1 MEQGSRPVRIQRKI
15 RHHTRHCMV
24 QGRNLL
30 RYGRDHR
37 GTVAVFF
44 ALSLAILAPLTLGV
58 FDVFSSS
65 SQRTRLQDALDAATL
80 FAARSGAN
88 TTAEVDAVGDA
99 SLIPNLTLGQE
110 ATLVASD
117 FSLSGDT
124 VVGYAEITPSAIA
137 PGLWPHET
145 LKAHATVVRT
155 IDRLEIALVLDNT
168 GSMAGVKLTTLKSA
182 SKNLIDKLVAAA
194 ARSNQAN
201 PLKVALVP
209 FSMTVRVQGSTS
221 TAAYDPASHSGPGIP
236 NWLDPEGKAHV
247 AAGAGSDIFDVQT
260 DRFAMLKQMAQLPWA
275 GCIEAR
281 RAPYDIQET
290 APTAAV
296 AATMFVPFF
305 WPDEPD
311 ASAGFSGYPNNY
323 LSDATNSPSWK
334 AREINSAKY
343 IVAPAGGNQSGTGY
357 ALGPNGGCSLQPI
370 IRLTSNTGAIKT
382 AVDSMVAVGD
392 TNIPLGMM
400 WGWHAL
406 TPNTP
411 LADGSAYT
419 TPHLRKVIILMTD
432 GANTMGNP
440 GSNSEQNTSYYS
452 ALGYIWQGLL
462 GITSGNSAART
473 SAMDA
478 RLTALCTNIKA
489 KNIVIYTVRVEVSQG
504 SSAVLQDCASS
515 PDKFYDVQD
524 VSQLGAAFD
533 AIAGSIDSL
542 RIAS

>member
-15 RHHTRHCMV
+15 RHQIRHSAV
-24 QGRNLL
+24 QGHKLL
-30 RYGRDHR
+30 RYSRDHR
-37 GTVAVFF
+37 GAVAVFF
-44 ALSLAILAPLTLGV
+44 ALSLAVLAPLTLGL

-65 SQRTRLQDALDAATL
+65 TQRMRLQDALDAATL

-88 TTAEVDAVGDA
+88 TTAEIDAIGDVT
-99 SLIPNLTLGQE
+99 LTPNLNLKPD

-124 VVGYAEITPSAIA
+124 VVGYAEVTPSAIA

-155 IDRLEIALVLDNT
+155 VDRLEIALVLDNT
-168 GSMAGVKLTTLKSA
+168 GSMAGVKLATLKSA
-182 SKNLIDKLVAAA
+182 GKDLIDKLVVAA
-194 ARSNQAN
+194 ARSNQPN

-209 FSMTVRVQGSTS
+209 FSMTVRVQGSTPTNS
-221 TAAYDPASHSGPGIP
+221 YNPASHSGPGIP

-247 AAGAGSDIFDVQT
+247 AAGAGSDIFNVQT
-260 DRFAMLKQMAQLPWA
+260 DRFTMLKQMAQQPWA
-275 GCIEAR
+275 GCVEAR
-281 RAPYDIQET
+281 RAPFDIQET
-290 APTAAV
+290 APSAAV
-296 AATMFVPFF
+296 AETMFVPFF

-311 ASAGFSGYPNNY
+311 ASAGFVGYPNNY
-323 LSDATNSPSWK
+323 LNDGTSSPSWK
-334 AREINSAKY
+334 GREINSGKY
-343 IVAPAGGNQSGTGY
+343 IVAPASGTQSGTGY

-370 IRLTSNTGAIKT
+370 IRLTSNTGSIKT
-382 AVDSMVAVGD
+382 AIDNMVAVGD

-406 TPNTP
+406 TPNAP
-411 LADGSAYT
+411 LADGSAYA

-440 GSNSEQNTSYYS
+440 GSVSEQNTSYYS

-462 GITSGNSAART
+462 GITSGNSATRT

-478 RLTALCTNIKA
+478 RLSALCTNAKA
-489 KNIVIYTVRVEVSQG
+489 KGIVIYTVRVEVAVG
-504 SSAVLQDCASS
+504 SSAVLQNCASS